1 MLVAIGGHSK
11 HVGKTSVSAALI
23 QALPEAGWTAVKVSY
38 PLGSGAE
45 LVAVEATN
53 RAGAGDS
60 ARYLRAGARHSWW
73 IQAPAD
79 GLARAV
85 PVLKE
90 IIAAAPNTLIESN
103 SLIGVL
109 PPDLYLLVL
118 DPAVDD
124 FKASARDFL
133 DRVDAFL
140 FAGAGPPNPA
150 WPIAPEL
157 LASKPCFRLQRGTWM
172 DPTLA
177 DWVRERLRRGR
188 FGSGT

>member
-1 MLVAIGGHSK
+1 VLVAIGGHSR

-23 QALPEAGWTAVKVSY
+23 EALPEADWTAVKISSA
-38 PLGSGAE
+38 PGSGAE
-45 LVAVEATN
+45 LVLVEAKDPS
-53 RAGAGDS
+53 AAGDS

-85 PVLKE
+85 PILEE

-103 SLIGVL
+103 SLIGFL
-109 PPDLYLLVL
+109 PPRLYLLVL
-118 DPAVDD
+118 DPAVED

-140 FAGAGPPNPA
+140 LIGDGPPHPA

-157 LASKPCFRLQRGTWM
+157 LASRLCF
-172 DPTLA
+172 
-177 DWVRERLRRGR
+177 RLRRGSWTDPAMVNWMR
-188 FGSGT
+188 ERIRGGA